1 MGGELKP
8 CPFCGSDDVM
18 KDADI
23 DGVLVRCLDCDGRTG
38 WHPPSRAIAAWNA
51 RAPSRAAVRAEAFR
65 EIADGCE
72 EQAWVE
78 AIECV
83 EQRAADTEQ
92 GEWVRLYA
100 VVEGVVGA
108 LCNVAEAARSQAEKE
123 ERDGA

>member
-8 CPFCGSDDVM
+8 CPFCGSGNV
-18 KDADI
+18 DAVGSSGTCRNCWA
-23 DGVLVRCLDCDGRTG
+23 DG
-38 WHPPSRAIAAWNA
+38 PSRDSRTSAIAAWNA
-51 RAPSRAAVRAEAFR
+51 RAPSRGAVRAEAFR

-123 ERDGA
+123 ERDGT